1 MERTQTGTFGCI
13 RLELVNDQDLQ
24 VYGPAGF
31 EPDMD
36 RAVEATHLYVQA
48 GSILNALA
56 CALHQQAAAQRGLAS
71 LGLGR

>member
-1 MERTQTGTFGCI
+1 MMTQSATFGSI
-13 RLELVNDQDLQ
+13 RVELDGETVQ

-31 EPDMD
+31 VPDCAKAQRTAVLFAGHMD
-36 RAVEATHLYVQA
+36 SALD
-48 GSILNALA
+48 ALA